1 MIKHSLTTFRFNNC
15 YLYNMKW
22 NELTD
27 INQLAI
33 IDSES
38 TAQKILIFKHST
50 RCNISSTAF
59 ARLERKWQ
67 DEFSEKIKPY
77 YLDLIAHR
85 DISNAI
91 AERYNV
97 VHESPQAL
105 IISNGKCIFSQTH
118 LEINVDDLIS
128 LS

>member
-1 MIKHSLTTFRFNNC
+1 
-15 YLYNMKW
+15 MKW

-27 INQLAI
+27 INQLAV
-33 IDSES
+33 IDRES

-50 RCNISSTAF
+50 RCNISDAAF
-59 ARLERKWQ
+59 GRTERKWQ
-67 DEFSEKIKPY
+67 DDYSDKLKPY

-91 AERYNV
+91 AERYNI

-118 LEINVDDLIS
+118 MGINVSELIEIAG
-128 LS
+128 